1 MKKVFSSLLVV
12 GIALPVPTMA
22 QQVNYYQTCTAYRE
36 VYVPGYYDQYGY
48 YQSGRV
54 NTQSYSVPCGSNN
67 YYSSSQQYRP
77 VYRQRVCNP
86 TAGAL
91 LGAGIAGAISG
102 GSGWSNSGSSNHKY
116 NKNGSSRSWKSTT
129 TNNYSWQALGAGLG
143 ALAFSC

>member
-12 GIALPVPTMA
+12 GIALPTPIMA

-36 VYVPGYYDQYGY
+36 VYVPGYYDQYGN

-54 NTQSYSVPCGSNN
+54 NTQSYSVSCGSGN
-67 YYSSSQQYRP
+67 YYAAP
-77 VYRQRVCNP
+77 VAQRQYRQRNCNP

-102 GSGWSNSGSSNHKY
+102 GSGWSNSGSWSRKY
-116 NKNGSSRSWKSTT
+116 RKNGSSGSWKSSN
-129 TNNYSWQALGAGLG
+129 TNNYSWQSLGAGLG